1 MHTDTKSLFIYIL
14 VIIIAI
20 LVSLYYYNQLI
31 SDSSIQ
37 SLYL

>member
-1 MHTDTKSLFIYIL
+1 MHTDTKSLLMYIL